1 MLGKERSSL
10 VPDMPTLAESG
21 IPGYESSGWFGI
33 LAPAGTP
40 PAVLARLNTEI
51 TAVLRLPEIR
61 ERFAAAALEPLPSTP
76 EQMAQFM
83 KSEAVKWAKV
93 IKDSGAKVD

>member
-1 MLGKERSSL
+1 
-10 VPDMPTLAESG
+10 V
-21 IPGYESSGWFGI
+21 PGYESSGWFGI

-51 TAVLRLPEIR
+51 TAVLRLPEIK

-76 EQMAQFM
+76 EFMAQLM
-83 KSEAVKWAKV
+83 RTEAVKWAKV
-93 IKDSGAKVD
+93 IKESGAKVD